1 MKKNLKS
8 KLLLSSGPIS
18 LSLLLSLGIV
28 PPALAQASS
37 DATPAAPAPASG
49 QSDAQPAAPAS
60 PDATAAKPDRTPP
73 APTGFWE
80 RSNLLG
86 DMGGLRPWLGNYG
99 VTFGLQE
106 TSEYLNNLSG
116 GTRRGGAYDG
126 LTQFGIGVDTQKAFG
141 LPAGSST
148 CPVCRFTAP
157 I

>member
-60 PDATAAKPDRTPP
+60 PVP
-73 APTGFWE
+73 A
-80 RSNLLG
+80 
-86 DMGGLRPWLGNYG
+86 
-99 VTFGLQE
+99 
-106 TSEYLNNLSG
+106 
-116 GTRRGGAYDG
+116 
-126 LTQFGIGVDTQKAFG
+126 
-141 LPAGSST
+141 
-148 CPVCRFTAP
+148 
-157 I
+157 